1 MDTRFWGPSGWRLLH
16 LVATAPTGNRASAV
30 LEWVRLLEYVLPCKY
45 CRTSFHDY
53 VRAYPLTLSI
63 VRDPAAFSRWMYT
76 IHTCVND
83 KLRGQGLLTTRNP
96 DWPTVRDRFSSLHAS
111 LCTHS
116 PSDSAESSA
125 LLGWD
130 FMTSVAFATP
140 GARTVSTPMAGAEEM
155 SFTHKS
161 DESDLNRFNVLSRR
175 SRLLYM
181 SRWWA
186 LVPSI
191 LPCAAWRTA
200 WQSAFGTIGQPPLD
214 RGRDAVM
221 RWMWRLEEGVC
232 GRLQCP
238 TPHASCSALE
248 RTVGAFESGC
258 SVARRGK
265 TCRMKKKQTQR
276 YPTQPTKMGEANG
289 Y

>member
-1 MDTRFWGPSGWRLLH
+1 MDTRFWGPSGWKLLH
-16 LVATAPTGNRASAV
+16 LVAADPSRDSARNRVV
-30 LEWVRLLEYVLPCKY
+30 LEWMSLLEYVLPCKY

-53 VRAYPLTLSI
+53 LLAQPLDIAT
-63 VRDPAAFSRWMYT
+63 VRDPTAFSMWMFT
-76 IHTCVND
+76 IHNRVNG
-83 KLRGQGLLTTRNP
+83 KLRGQGLLKDRNP
-96 DWPTVRDRFSSLHAS
+96 DWPTVRDRYTTLHAS
-111 LCTHS
+111 LCSASSS
-116 PSDSAESSA
+116 P

-140 GARTVSTPMAGAEEM
+140 GARSVSTPMPGADGL
-155 SFTHKS
+155 SATS
-161 DESDLNRFNVLSRR
+161 DESELNRFNVLPRQV
-175 SRLLYM
+175 RLRYM
-181 SRWWA
+181 ARWWA